1 MDEEKLAELAAKS
14 SEGSLEPSRKIG
26 ILHLPGGQKLYTAV
40 TPAIPAMTGREEG
53 DIRGIRMELWEDD
66 DSEEFARVYERI
78 DREGAFEADD

>member
-1 MDEEKLAELAAKS
+1 
-14 SEGSLEPSRKIG
+14 
-26 ILHLPGGQKLYTAV
+26 
-40 TPAIPAMTGREEG
+40 MTGREEG